1 MWEVFIYSPSTDRI
15 ISDCARPPEKKIWGW
30 PPVRRCAKMAVLR
43 QMEWTHPS
51 TMSPG
56 GVSWAISPTISLSAK
71 TAHMLLMG
79 TGRQSCTKSSRCEML
94 LPTRAIIISMK
105 RPVPAAHLSFIKK
118 SFTCP
123 WLSRVMTLQSC
134 PPISMTVSHR
144 GPIGSAPLHG
154 R

>member
-1 MWEVFIYSPSTDRI
+1 MVIWEVFIYSPSTDRMT
-15 ISDCARPPEKKIWGW
+15 SDCARPPEKKISGC
-30 PPVRRCAKMAVLR
+30 PPVRRCAKMAVLW

-79 TGRQSCTKSSRCEML
+79 TGRHPWTNSSICEMS
-94 LPTRAIIISMK
+94 LPTRAIIISMN

-134 PPISMTVSHR
+134 PPISMTVSQPGAR
-144 GPIGSAPLHG
+144 
-154 R
+154 